1 MELPKANLDVDIVL
15 DIKIIKKYDLI
26 IMSNDYRKH
35 TYSRNTI
42 SGSK

>member
-1 MELPKANLDVDIVL
+1 MELPKVNLDVGIVL

-35 TYSRNTI
+35 TYSRNTV
-42 SGSK
+42 SGSE